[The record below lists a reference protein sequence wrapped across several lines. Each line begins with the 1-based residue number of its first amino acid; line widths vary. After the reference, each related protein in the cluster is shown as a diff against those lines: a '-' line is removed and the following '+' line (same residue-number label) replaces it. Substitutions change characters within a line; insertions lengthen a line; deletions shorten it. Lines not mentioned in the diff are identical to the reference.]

1 MNCELPRFTDMG
13 ASSSSSAAAT
23 GSAAVEKIFA
33 SAQEKAAFEKIVG
46 ETPVPR
52 EDAAYHTV
60 LAAPKSL
67 PQLSQAQV
75 ELLTREYGET
85 LGKYNI

>member
-1 MNCELPRFTDMG
+1 MG
-13 ASSSSSAAAT
+13 ASSSSAAAA
-23 GSAAVEKIFA
+23 GSAAVEQIFA

-60 LAAPKSL
+60 LSTSRLL

-85 LGKYNI
+85 LGGCNAICGIAIRWY